1 MCRFVAY
8 MGKPILMGE
17 ILVKPWNSIVLQSL
31 QARES
36 TTPTNGDGFGLGWY
50 VPDISPE
57 PALFTSIFPAWN
69 DQNLRHLT
77 SKIQSGCFFAH
88 VRAAGIGG
96 VNTYNCHPFI
106 FKNSMLMHNGDMNA
120 FSRIKRHLR
129 HLLDDEIYNW
139 IQGETDSEHFFAL
152 FLQNARKRKCM
163 TLKDS
168 LSVFRET
175 LDQIEKLGEM
185 YGCTDGPSFYNI
197 CLTDGKTMIASRYTT
212 HGDEYISL
220 HYSQGSHFVHTEN
233 QEHQLKSST
242 NPKCTLIT
250 SEQLTDVSQD
260 WYLVPPNHIL
270 LVNEQHEIEIVP
282 V

>member
-8 MGKPILMGE
+8 IGQKILMDE
-17 ILVKPWNSIVLQSL
+17 ILVKPFNSIVMQSL
-31 QARES
+31 EARES

-77 SKIQSGCFFAH
+77 NKIQSGCFFAH
-88 VRAAGIGG
+88 VRAAGFGG

-106 FKNSMLMHNGDMNA
+106 SRNSMLMHNGNLYE
-120 FSRIKRHLR
+120 FTRIKRHLR
-129 HLLDDEIYNW
+129 SLLDDDIYNW

-152 FLQNARKRKCM
+152 FLQNAKKRQAN
-163 TLKDS
+163 S
-168 LSVFRET
+168 LEALVDIFRET
-175 LDQIEKLGEM
+175 LEQIENLGKM
-185 YGCTDGPSFYNI
+185 YGCTEGPSFYNI
-197 CLTDGKTMIASRYTT
+197 CLTDGHRMLASRYTT

-220 HYSQGSHFVHTEN
+220 HYSQGSHFSRVDN
-233 QEHQLKSST
+233 QYRMQQT
-242 NPKCTLIT
+242 GDNTCTLIT
-250 SEQLTDVSQD
+250 SEQLTDVVED
-260 WYLVPPNHIL
+260 WHAVPPNHIL
-270 LVNEQHEIEIVP
+270 LVDERHDIVVVP